1 MNNTLPVTAP
11 TAHAP
16 TPSPAPAPKLG
27 AGNMASRWR
36 ELHGSDSWKGLLDP
50 LDVDLRRSIIAYGEL
65 ASAAHDGF
73 NLEKRSPHAGLCLYS
88 RDRLL
93 SASTVTH
100 PEYYKVTKF
109 LYATCG
115 GSTVS
120 RLATSV
126 PTVTSALFVQPLG
139 KAEETPTSNWMGY
152 VAVATE
158 EGVAALGRRDIVVV
172 WRGTENDLEWEQD
185 KHCRQV
191 SAAPVL
197 GRYAHDEYRNA
208 EVHRG
213 FLSVYTSSDNNSMYN
228 KTSAREQVSLAYFI
242 GLITCQQPELF
253 KLKFAFTKAKL
264 GSKGVRT
271 HACMQVLEEVGRL
284 MKEYKEE
291 VTSITVTGHSLGAS
305 LATLTAI
312 DMVANDVNVP
322 PASNQP
328 PCPVT
333 AILLASPRVGNDA
346 FKSAFGSFDH
356 LRALHVA
363 NAKDIVPMNPPSV
376 LLLMQ
381 YVDSATVTIVI
392 DTDRSPY
399 VVHKMLTHHV
409 LELYLHGVAGDH
421 GDKADFQLVVPRDL
435 ALVNKTTDLLNDEHQ
450 DFQPNDVVDERYL
463 TNGLPFSTK
472 NAYNLLIGSPDNDT
486 SVALIWASRVPIKVQ
501 VFGSLLFQ
509 GQPLPQDRHLRHHLC
524 ALLRAL
530 QDAAHIVLLCP
541 DSVAVWLALQ
551 LNAPSSIAEIWGIDT
566 PLGQDDETWPSVA
579 LAILWKIWDSK
590 NSMSFRGTRHLV
602 HVTVQN
608 IVNDF
613 TLWTAIFRRPPFR
626 TTPGLFTM
634 LDPAFDKGHRARFI
648 EIGVM
653 LLPLRMRLT

>member
-1 MNNTLPVTAP
+1 
-11 TAHAP
+11 
-16 TPSPAPAPKLG
+16 
-27 AGNMASRWR
+27 MASRWR
-36 ELHGSDSWKGLLDP
+36 ELHGSDSWKGSWTRWTSTSDAPSSLTAS
-50 LDVDLRRSIIAYGEL
+50 LRRPP
-65 ASAAHDGF
+65 DRF

-109 LYATCG
+109 L
-115 GSTVS
+115 
-120 RLATSV
+120 
-126 PTVTSALFVQPLG
+126 
-139 KAEETPTSNWMGY
+139 
-152 VAVATE
+152 
-158 EGVAALGRRDIVVV
+158 
-172 WRGTENDLEWEQD
+172 
-185 KHCRQV
+185 
-191 SAAPVL
+191 
-197 GRYAHDEYRNA
+197 NA

-228 KTSAREQVSLAYFI
+228 KTSARE
-242 GLITCQQPELF
+242 
-253 KLKFAFTKAKL
+253 
-264 GSKGVRT
+264 
-271 HACMQVLEEVGRL
+271 QVLEEVGRL

-450 DFQPNDVVDERYL
+450 VPACWWVIHRKCMAKGTDGQWKLDDFEE
-463 TNGLPFSTK
+463 
-472 NAYNLLIGSPDNDT
+472 A
-486 SVALIWASRVPIKVQ
+486 
-501 VFGSLLFQ
+501 
-509 GQPLPQDRHLRHHLC
+509 
-524 ALLRAL
+524 
-530 QDAAHIVLLCP
+530 
-541 DSVAVWLALQ
+541 
-551 LNAPSSIAEIWGIDT
+551 
-566 PLGQDDETWPSVA
+566 
-579 LAILWKIWDSK
+579 
-590 NSMSFRGTRHLV
+590 
-602 HVTVQN
+602 
-608 IVNDF
+608 
-613 TLWTAIFRRPPFR
+613 
-626 TTPGLFTM
+626 
-634 LDPAFDKGHRARFI
+634 
-648 EIGVM
+648 
-653 LLPLRMRLT
+653 